1 MSRLHSYSQEIFKQG
16 THTLSFDTVSLKNR
30 SAACGG
36 RCSTIHDRTAESH
49 HHSESA
55 HLCGLAEEAR
65 FVLGTLPPPGVF
77 NTTLCG
83 PVFLNAAAQSRPAVH
98 TLSGEVWS
106 VWSLYSD
113 PPNSNTRGSPPKIQK
128 SYTHFWFDFQTQERS
143 LTQRRLHLWPAW
155 YCKVQSGTGVNNCD
169 LTYSCN

>member
-36 RCSTIHDRTAESH
+36 RCSTIHDSSTAESH
-49 HHSESA
+49 
-55 HLCGLAEEAR
+55 LAEEAR

-83 PVFLNAAAQSRPAVH
+83 LVFLNAAAQSRPAVH

-106 VWSLYSD
+106 VWSLT
-113 PPNSNTRGSPPKIQK
+113 PLIVILVLRVPPKYIQK

-143 LTQRRLHLWPAW
+143 LTQRRLHLCFPVLRVLVDSPP
-155 YCKVQSGTGVNNCD
+155 YLFC
-169 LTYSCN
+169 Y

>member
-1 MSRLHSYSQEIFKQG
+1 M
-16 THTLSFDTVSLKNR
+16 SFDTVSLKNR

-65 FVLGTLPPPGVF
+65 FVLGTLPPPGDF

-106 VWSLYSD
+106 VWCLT
-113 PPNSNTRGSPPKIQK
+113 PLLRVPQNIQK

-143 LTQRRLHLWPAW
+143 LTQRRLHLCMRAGLGARTHVMHLSHIPL
-155 YCKVQSGTGVNNCD
+155 VTRQ
-169 LTYSCN
+169 

>member
-1 MSRLHSYSQEIFKQG
+1 MSRLHSFSQEIFKQG

-106 VWSLYSD
+106 VWSLT
-113 PPNSNTRGSPPKIQK
+113 PLIVILRVPPKYIQK

-143 LTQRRLHLWPAW
+143 LTQRRLHL
-155 YCKVQSGTGVNNCD
+155 
-169 LTYSCN
+169 